1 MAKLLMGRTPVARD
15 SGLRL
20 ERQACSRLHGA
31 RVGDRGAGL

>member
-20 ERQACSRLHGA
+20 ERQACSRLQGA